1 MLTFFFIACTQGD
14 QTFGAVNE
22 VTGQNQGTAQLEY
35 SPAEIIFSDVEVE
48 FLSSGSL
55 TIQSIG
61 DGALAI
67 DKVDI
72 TNSADGAFYMDEAS
86 TENLS
91 LQPEITRDF
100 VVTILMETA
109 AVHIGELRI
118 RSNDEDHRDVRIPL
132 CAFPLGYEGELICAE
147 ESTENTGED
156 SGEQ

>member
-1 MLTFFFIACTQGD
+1 MLTFLFIACTQGD

-22 VTGQNQGTAQLEY
+22 VSGQDQGTAKLEY
-35 SPAEIIFSDVEVE
+35 SPSEIIFSDVELD
-48 FLSSGSL
+48 FLSSG
-55 TIQSIG
+55 TITITSVG
-61 DGALAI
+61 DGALTI

-91 LQPEITRDF
+91 LQPEISRDF
-100 VVTILMETA
+100 VVTVLMETS

-132 CAFPLGYEGELICAE
+132 CAFPLGYEEELLCSN
-147 ESTENTGED
+147 ESTEDTEED